1 MPFLF
6 PRVYPILDSSF
17 IPSVGRL
24 AFLQN
29 LGKSLAAA
37 GVTLL
42 EYRNKTGA
50 RRELLEDAAVLR
62 SAMSVCQV
70 KLILDDR
77 VDLIEQIGFD
87 GVHVDNG
94 DLSPSEA
101 RRLVGP
107 NRIVGTFGGSQ
118 ALVPEILQ
126 APTDYFSIGPV
137 FATRTKQTSTPPIGI
152 EGVKRLRDVTGVE
165 PVLVAVGGITLATA
179 SAVLDAGATVLAVA
193 GGIFRQEDPVAEF
206 RKWMDLLG

>member
-1 MPFLF
+1 
-6 PRVYPILDSSF
+6 
-17 IPSVGRL
+17 
-24 AFLQN
+24 
-29 LGKSLAAA
+29 LGESLTES

-50 RRELLEDAAVLR
+50 EQELLNDAEVLR
-62 SAMSVCQV
+62 AAMPVGRV

-137 FATRTKQTSTPPIGI
+137 FATQTKQTSTPPIGI

-193 GGIFRQEDPVAEF
+193 GGIFRQADPVAEF